1 MEQRFC
7 SKIDTNGSGG
17 CWNWTGCI
25 GDDGY
30 GRFSIA
36 KKVLLTHR
44 VAYKLW
50 VGEIPDGLI
59 VRHKCK
65 QNRKCVN
72 PDHLETGTK
81 QDNSYDR
88 VRDGTMFM
96 GVNHSQAKLNDNS
109 VREIRRLYAD
119 GNITQKELGKQF
131 SISSSMIGLIIH
143 KRKWTHIT

>member
-1 MEQRFC
+1 MPEIC
-7 SKIDTNGSGG
+7 SKIDKNGSGG
-17 CWNWTGCI
+17 CWNWLGCI
-25 GDDGY
+25 GNDGY
-30 GRFSIA
+30 GRIGLA

-44 VAYKLW
+44 VAYELW
-50 VGEIPDGLI
+50 IGEIPDDLI
-59 VRHKCK
+59 IRHKCK

-96 GVNHSQAKLNDNS
+96 GVNHSQAKLYDNS
-109 VREIRRLYAD
+109 VREIRRLYAG
-119 GNITQKELGKQF
+119 GNITQTKLAKQF
-131 SISSSMIGLIIH
+131 SISTTMIGHIVH